1 MIVCVLLHI
10 IAYKGTEGHFTSIH
24 YEALMESLENIA
36 LPRIR
41 SEIRVG
47 NVIDTFVS
55 MKRSSDHQTENT

>member
-1 MIVCVLLHI
+1 M
-10 IAYKGTEGHFTSIH
+10 AYKGTEGHFTSIH
-24 YEALMESLENIA
+24 YEAVMESLENIA

-55 MKRSSDHQTENT
+55 MKRSSDHETENT